1 MKRILLFTALVC
13 FLSIPKYNFS
23 QPKTTLLDNWYL
35 NINVGPTIFL
45 GDVTQNHDWYKLDF
59 TAANIGFGLRLSK
72 EVNCI
77 LGFKGE
83 ALFGQLKGNK
93 DKYADGSPA
102 NLSFK
107 ARFWEYNISAV
118 LNVTNLFCGGK
129 PDRKMN
135 VYVYAGLGQINF
147 QTKLSSNGNE
157 IATWGYDRSGKEKY
171 VTELTVP
178 YGIGIDYRL
187 GKKIR
192 ITLDIEHT
200 WVDGDKI
207 DRVEGEYAHDSYFY
221 PNLGITFNL
230 SKYNRVCA
238 KITPFIPLI
247 SNDSLAKAQNEKIE
261 KLLKKAD
268 SLTKNM
274 EDLNKKLKDQPVRVD
289 TVMVIRVDSVY
300 SQTVKDLMQ
309 EAGYVPFSVY
319 FDVDKYNI
327 KKEYE
332 GVIAAVADV
341 MKKEPNLKLKIVG
354 NCDPEGGLVYNDLL
368 GKRRADQVI
377 NELVN
382 KYGIDRNRF
391 VPVSKGSREL
401 LSKIYFEV
409 NRRVDFIRIK

>member
-1 MKRILLFTALVC
+1 MKRILLFTVLVC
-13 FLSIPKYNFS
+13 FLSIPKHNFA
-23 QPKTTLLDNWYL
+23 QPKSTFLDNWYL
-35 NINVGPTIFL
+35 NLNVGPTIFL
-45 GDVTQNHDWYKLDF
+45 GDVTKNHEWYKMDF
-59 TAANIGFGLRLSK
+59 SATDIAFGLRVIK

-83 ALFGQLKGNK
+83 AVFGLLKGEK
-93 DKYADGSPA
+93 DKYKDGGPA

-129 PDRKMN
+129 PDRKLN

-147 QTKLSSNGNE
+147 QTKLSVAGKETES
-157 IATWGYDRSGKEKY
+157 WGYDRSGKSKY
-171 VTELTVP
+171 VTELTIP
-178 YGIGIDYRL
+178 YGIGMDYKL
-187 GKKIR
+187 GKKVR

-200 WVDGDKI
+200 WVDTEKL
-207 DRVEGEYAHDSYFY
+207 DRVSGEYAHDTYFY

-230 SKYNRVCA
+230 SKYNRVCTNP
-238 KITPFIPLI
+238 KPFVPLMT
-247 SNDSLAKAQNEKIE
+247 NDSLAKIQNEKIE
-261 KLLKKAD
+261 KLLQKAD

-274 EDLNKKLKDQPVRVD
+274 ADLNKKLKEQPVRVD

-300 SQTVKDLMQ
+300 SQTVKDIMQ
-309 EAGYVPFSVY
+309 DAGYVPFSVY

-341 MKKEPNLKLKIVG
+341 LKKEPSLKLKIVG
-354 NCDPEGGLVYNDLL
+354 NTDPQGGLNYNDVL

-377 NELVN
+377 SELVN
-382 KYGIDRNRF
+382 KYGIDKNRLE
-391 VPVSKGSREL
+391 PVSKGKREL

-409 NRRVDFIRIK
+409 NRRVDFIRVK